1 MRAPRGA
8 TIGSPMAD
16 GGARGVVVAGDGTR
30 LSVERV
36 PAAPRPGARPVVLV
50 HGAPESS
57 YCWRRVVAKLHAAA
71 PGRFVTHALDLRGY
85 GESDLAAS
93 GDYTLPTLVADL
105 AAVVRAA
112 HDEATRVDGSQR
124 VHRPIVVAHDWGG
137 AISWTFAEHHG
148 DLLRHLVATNGP
160 HPAAF
165 ARELVHARQAIRSWY
180 IAFFQLPGL
189 PRLFE
194 SRGGAFGA
202 AFLLKM
208 ITSSSPKGMLDEAD
222 LEVYRRN
229 LMRPGRAAAVL
240 EYYRDIPRG
249 GVAARRREAM
259 EVGRVE
265 VPATIVWGDADLAL
279 ARTHPDAVRR
289 YAARLEV
296 RRLAGASHWVPE
308 ERPEEIVRA
317 ILDAD
322 ASS

>member
-1 MRAPRGA
+1 
-8 TIGSPMAD
+8 MAD

-36 PAAPRPGARPVVLV
+36 PEAPRPGARPVVLV

-57 YCWRRVVAKLHAAA
+57 YCWRRVVTKLHAAA
-71 PGRFVTHALDLRGY
+71 PGRFVTHAMDLRGY
-85 GESDLAAS
+85 GESDLAPS
-93 GDYTLPTLVADL
+93 GDYALPTLVSDL
-105 AAVVRAA
+105 AGVVRTAR
-112 HDEATRVDGSQR
+112 DEAARVAGNER
-124 VHRPIVVAHDWGG
+124 VQLPIVVAHDWGA
-137 AISWTFAEHHG
+137 AIAWAFAEQHG
-148 DLLRHLVATNGP
+148 DLIRHLVATNGP

-165 ARELVHARQAIRSWY
+165 AREIVHLRQAIRSWY

-194 SRGGAFGA
+194 SRGGRFGA
-202 AFLLKM
+202 AFLTKM
-208 ITSSSPKGMLDEAD
+208 ITSSSPKGMLDETD
-222 LEVYRRN
+222 LQLYRDN

-249 GVAARRREAM
+249 GMAARRRDAIQA
-259 EVGRVE
+259 GRVD

-289 YAARLEV
+289 YASRLEV
-296 RRLAGASHWVPE
+296 RRLPGTSHWVPE

-317 ILDAD
+317 IVDAD

>member
-1 MRAPRGA
+1 M
-8 TIGSPMAD
+8 SD
-16 GGARGVVVAGDGTR
+16 GGARSVVVAADGTR

-36 PAAPRPGARPVVLV
+36 PAAPSAGARPVVLV
-50 HGAPESS
+50 HGAPQSA

-71 PGRFVTHALDLRGY
+71 PGRFVTHAMDLRGY
-85 GESDLAAS
+85 GESDLAPN
-93 GDYTLPTLVADL
+93 GDYAIPTLVEDL

-112 HDEATRVDGSQR
+112 RDDAARVAGSQR
-124 VHRPIVVAHDWGG
+124 VHLPIVVSHDWGG
-137 AISWTFAEHHG
+137 AISWAFAEQHPE
-148 DLLRHLVATNGP
+148 LLRHLVASNGP

-165 ARELVHARQAIRSWY
+165 ARELLHARQAIRSWY

-189 PRLFE
+189 PKLFE
-194 SRGGAFGA
+194 ARGGAFGA
-202 AFLLKM
+202 SFLLKM
-208 ITSSSPKGMLDEAD
+208 ITASSPSGMLDDAD

-249 GVAARRREAM
+249 GLQARRREAM
-259 EVGRVE
+259 AMGRVE

-279 ARTHPDAVRR
+279 ARSHPDAVRR
-289 YAARLEV
+289 WASRLEV
-296 RRLAGASHWVPE
+296 RRLPGASHWVPE
-308 ERPEEIVRA
+308 ERPEDIVRA